1 MRDGGNLPDN
11 IRIDEWRLA
20 DAGDSAFDRDLDML
34 SDVLHAVVHVGAGV
48 SFVVPFS
55 LEDARAFWVDK
66 VLPRSGLE
74 RAAFSSPVGMPASS
88 GPCNSIW
95 QCHRTSI
102 TGQKSPSS
110 SCIRTRGAAALRG
123 R

>member
-1 MRDGGNLPDN
+1 MRDVANLPEN
-11 IRIDEWRLA
+11 IRIDEWRPA
-20 DAGDSAFDRDLDML
+20 ASGDSSLDRDLDML

-55 LEDARAFWVDK
+55 LEEARAFWVDK
-66 VLPRSGLE
+66 VLPGVGLE
-74 RAAFSSPVGMPASS
+74 RGAFSSPDRMPASS

-95 QCHRTSI
+95 PCPRISI

-110 SCIRTRGAAALRG
+110 SCIRTHGAAALRG